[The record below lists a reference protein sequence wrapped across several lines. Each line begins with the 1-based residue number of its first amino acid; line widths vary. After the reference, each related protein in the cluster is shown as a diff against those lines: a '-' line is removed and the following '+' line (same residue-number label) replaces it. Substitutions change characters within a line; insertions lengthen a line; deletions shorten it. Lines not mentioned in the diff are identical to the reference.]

1 MKKQY
6 VWYQTSLSY
15 VDSSLYRRRPHG
27 AEGPKLNIDYNGK
40 NTRWTLNN
48 QELKSK

>member
-1 MKKQY
+1 MWIR
-6 VWYQTSLSY
+6 VFT
-15 VDSSLYRRRPHG
+15 DEDPPHG
-27 AEGPKLNIDYNGK
+27 AEGPTLNIDCNGK